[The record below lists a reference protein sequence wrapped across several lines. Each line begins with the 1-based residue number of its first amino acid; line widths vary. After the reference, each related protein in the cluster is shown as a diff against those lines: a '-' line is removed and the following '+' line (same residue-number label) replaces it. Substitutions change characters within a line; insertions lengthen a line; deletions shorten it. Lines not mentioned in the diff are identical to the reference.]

1 MFDTLAK
8 LLASEFFWGIVIG
21 VILSLTSAVAAT
33 KFQAIQSRN
42 ERNITIRKFLADAIG
57 NIKEYAD
64 RLSDLRERSKVI
76 DHEFLNLM
84 EIEIG
89 IYGRNREHLIWLSDD
104 NLRKEVLDFFNRVA
118 SHIVRIR
125 AHLNEFQ
132 KGFDLVKNGN
142 LDQPR
147 KTEVESAFNAQLA
160 EAYKRCDALVTH
172 INSHSQL
179 IEKLRTGK
187 P

>member
-1 MFDTLAK
+1 MFDTLLK
-8 LLASEFFWGIVIG
+8 VLGSEFFWGIIIG
-21 VILSLTSAVAAT
+21 VVLSLTSAIAAT
-33 KFQAIQSRN
+33 KYQAQQTKN

-57 NIKEYAD
+57 NIKEYSD
-64 RLSDLRERSKVI
+64 RLSDIRERSKVI

-84 EIEIG
+84 EVEIG

-104 NLRKEVLDFFNRVA
+104 NIRKEVLDFFNRVA

-125 AHLNEFQ
+125 AHLGEFQ

-142 LDQPR
+142 LDQSR
-147 KTEVESAFNAQLA
+147 RVEIEAAFNDQLG
-160 EAYKRCDALVTH
+160 EAHKRCDALVAH
-172 INSHSQL
+172 INLHSPL

-187 P
+187 A

>member
-21 VILSLTSAVAAT
+21 VILSLTSAVAPT
-33 KFQAIQSRN
+33 KFQARQTRN

-125 AHLNEFQ
+125 ARLNEFQ

-147 KTEVESAFNAQLA
+147 KTEVESAFNTQLA
-160 EAYKRCDALVTH
+160 EAHKRCDALVTP
-172 INSHSQL
+172 IN
-179 IEKLRTGK
+179 
-187 P
+187 

>member
-1 MFDTLAK
+1 MFDTFIR

-21 VILSLTSAVAAT
+21 VILSLTSAIVAT
-33 KFQAIQSRN
+33 KYQAIQTQN

-64 RLSDLRERSKVI
+64 RLSDLRERSRVI

-84 EIEIG
+84 EVEIG
-89 IYGRNREHLIWLSDD
+89 IYGRNREHLIWLADD
-104 NLRKEVLDFFNRVA
+104 SLRKEVLDYFNRVA
-118 SHIVRIR
+118 SHIVRIKV
-125 AHLNEFQ
+125 HLNEFQ
-132 KGFDLVKNGN
+132 KGFDLVRDGN

-160 EAYKRCDALVTH
+160 EAHKRCDALVSH

-187 P
+187 D